1 MNNKQT
7 AKKLVQDYYRRL
19 DSASDN
25 RVEELLVDIMHPEVL
40 WRGYH
45 PFNEQVGPKAVAE
58 QFWEPLKHAAP
69 NHKCEWTV
77 QPPHHL

>member
-58 QFWEPLKHAAP
+58 QFWNRL
-69 NHKCEWTV
+69 V
-77 QPPHHL
+77 QKQLQNNFGDHSKNP